1 MGRLALGRLF
11 APLLLIVAAGAVRA
25 EGIAVVGHE
34 SVPRLD
40 AATVQRI
47 FTGRVVEF
55 NGVQITAVNL
65 ARGSSLRGRF
75 LASFVGQDEE
85 KYVAYWTV
93 RRFVGLGM
101 PPAELAS
108 SAEVIQFVSRR
119 PGAVGYVDASEVTP
133 GVKVLLLK

>member
-40 AATVQRI
+40 AVTVQRI
-47 FTGRVVEF
+47 FTGRVVEL

-65 ARGSSLRGRF
+65 ARGSGLRGRF

-119 PGAVGYVDASEVTP
+119 PGAVGYVDASAVPP

>member
-40 AATVQRI
+40 AVTVQRI
-47 FTGRVVEF
+47 FTGRVVEL

-65 ARGSSLRGRF
+65 ARGSGLRGRF

-119 PGAVGYVDASEVTP
+119 PGAVGYVDASEVPP

>member
-1 MGRLALGRLF
+1 M
-11 APLLLIVAAGAVRA
+11 
-25 EGIAVVGHE
+25 
-34 SVPRLD
+34 
-40 AATVQRI
+40 
-47 FTGRVVEF
+47 VEL

-65 ARGSSLRGRF
+65 ARGSGLRGRF

>member
-1 MGRLALGRLF
+1 MGSPALGRLF
-11 APLLLIVAAGAVRA
+11 APLLLIAAAAAVRA

-40 AATVQRI
+40 AVTVQRI
-47 FTGRVVEF
+47 FSGRVVEL

-65 ARGSSLRGRF
+65 ARGSGLRGRF

-119 PGAVGYVDASEVTP
+119 PGAVGYVDASEVPP

>member
-40 AATVQRI
+40 AVTVQRI
-47 FTGRVVEF
+47 FTGRVVEL

-65 ARGSSLRGRF
+65 TRGSGLRGRF

-119 PGAVGYVDASEVTP
+119 PGAVGYVDASEVPP

>member
-1 MGRLALGRLF
+1 MRRLALGRLF

-25 EGIAVVGHE
+25 EGIAVVAHE

-40 AATVQRI
+40 VATVQRI
-47 FTGRVVEF
+47 FTGRVVEL
-55 NGVQITAVNL
+55 NGVQIIAVNL
-65 ARGSSLRGRF
+65 VRGSSLRARF

-108 SAEVIQFVSRR
+108 SADVIQFVTRR
-119 PGAVGYVDASEVTP
+119 PGAVGYVDASEVPP

>member
-11 APLLLIVAAGAVRA
+11 APVLLIVAAGAVRA

-40 AATVQRI
+40 AVTVQRI
-47 FTGRVVEF
+47 FTGRVVEL

-65 ARGSSLRGRF
+65 ARGSGLRGRF

-119 PGAVGYVDASEVTP
+119 PGAVGYVDASEVPP